1 MVIIITV
8 IITLYDNNGF
18 NNSNIN
24 NNGYNNTI

>member
-8 IITLYDNNGF
+8 RIILYNNNCY
-18 NNSNIN
+18 NNSHN